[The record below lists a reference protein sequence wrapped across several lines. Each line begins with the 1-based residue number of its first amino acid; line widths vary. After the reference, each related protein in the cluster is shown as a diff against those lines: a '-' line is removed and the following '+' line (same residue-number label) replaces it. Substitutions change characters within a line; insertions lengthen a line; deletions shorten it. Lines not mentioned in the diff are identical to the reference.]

1 MGSATIHAGALL
13 QLLLRTRQLSYRSR
27 SNANLRWVADV
38 LAGKNIEQQNNMGTG
53 DGTKRR
59 IGRWADFP
67 GFGENSWAKA
77 EEDGGWGK
85 KSTRRSFFFFLK
97 FERRLSDTRPSQ
109 RDCRVL
115 LLGETGGEL
124 LTLLGLAVPSSQDCA
139 LCAYILDCGP
149 TLPLGPSRVRM
160 GVPREQIATFRDNK
174 PERKQRKQSR
184 NPAQLVHCIIGYL
197 CTFFEIL
204 SQLYGLVHRGVN

>member
-1 MGSATIHAGALL
+1 MGCGRVGWEKHRAAK
-13 QLLLRTRQLSYRSR
+13 QY
-27 SNANLRWVADV
+27 
-38 LAGKNIEQQNNMGTG
+38 G
-53 DGTKRR
+53 DRGWNEKKDRAV
-59 IGRWADFP
+59 GGFP
-67 GFGENSWAKA
+67 GFWGKLVGKSR
-77 EEDGGWGK
+77 GGWRLGEEVD
-85 KSTRRSFFFFLK
+85 TPQFFFFFLK

-139 LCAYILDCGP
+139 SCAYILDCGP